1 MEERALNAQL
11 ALSFTL
17 TLTDEENIRQR
28 LLEIRK
34 TKLKRERV
42 AEVVTALTEKFEK
55 ETDALGE
62 RNRAKED
69 EQKTL
74 LTRNVYL
81 EDIETLDAAQAFWL
95 RSLKML

>member
-1 MEERALNAQL
+1 MDVEERALNAQL

-55 ETDALGE
+55 ETDELGE
-62 RNRAKED
+62 RNRAKEE
-69 EQKTL
+69 EQKSL
-74 LTRNVYL
+74 LTRK
-81 EDIETLDAAQAFWL
+81 A
-95 RSLKML
+95 SH

>member
-1 MEERALNAQL
+1 M
-11 ALSFTL
+11 
-17 TLTDEENIRQR
+17 
-28 LLEIRK
+28 
-34 TKLKRERV
+34 
-42 AEVVTALTEKFEK
+42 TALTEKFEK

-62 RNRAKED
+62 RNRAKEE

-81 EDIETLDAAQAFWL
+81 EDIETRDAAQAFWL

>member
-1 MEERALNAQL
+1 M
-11 ALSFTL
+11 

-55 ETDALGE
+55 ETDELGE
-62 RNRAKED
+62 RNRAKEE
-69 EQKTL
+69 EQKVL
-74 LTRNVYL
+74 LTR
-81 EDIETLDAAQAFWL
+81 
-95 RSLKML
+95 KG

>member
-1 MEERALNAQL
+1 MDVEERALNAQL

-81 EDIETLDAAQAFWL
+81 EDIETGLAMC
-95 RSLKML
+95 SG